1 MKVVNNLRRIMFEQH
16 IDSIS
21 ELQRL
26 MKDAGR
32 PVARRTL
39 DRLYHNDNN
48 RIDYDTIA
56 DLCVV
61 LKVDVGDL
69 FSLRELTEEEMAAE
83 KKEKEKSSSDNQ

>member
-1 MKVVNNLRRIMFEQH
+1 MKVVNNLRRIMFDKN
-16 IDSIS
+16 IDSVS

-26 MKDAGR
+26 MDDAGR
-32 PVARRTL
+32 KVARRTL

-61 LKVDVGDL
+61 LEIEVGDL
-69 FSLRELTEEEMAAE
+69 FSLRELTEEEKAAE
-83 KKEKEKSSSDNQ
+83 QKENENTSDDNQ